1 MSRQTIL
8 SYLLVAGLVFASV
21 SPPAFAQI
29 AVEPSLGSTDSD
41 EPDPREEQSD
51 PSMMD
56 DTSNFEMSPAPQ
68 IPSPSAMN
76 EEPEIKEEEQPSED
90 ENSFWSRFLP

>member
-8 SYLLVAGLVFASV
+8 SYLMVAGLVFASV
-21 SPPAFAQI
+21 APPALAQI

-41 EPDPREEQSD
+41 EPEPGDEQSD
-51 PSMMD
+51 PTMMD

-68 IPSPSAMN
+68 MPAPSAMS
-76 EEPEIKEEEQPSED
+76 EEPEIKDEEQPSKDED
-90 ENSFWSRFLP
+90 SFWSRFLP